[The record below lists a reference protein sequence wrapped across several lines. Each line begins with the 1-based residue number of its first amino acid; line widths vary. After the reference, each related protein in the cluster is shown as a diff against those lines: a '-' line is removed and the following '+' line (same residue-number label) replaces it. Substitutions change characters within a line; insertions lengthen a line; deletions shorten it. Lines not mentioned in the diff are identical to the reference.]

1 MTHWRAL
8 QSLQCMAPIP
18 ADFKPLKAALPWY
31 RSASKLV
38 TAIASTGAALVSI
51 FSFLYS
57 FGVVGEPESHKT
69 VGNFGASWLGVA
81 PTSDTA
87 HAVGDTLHLAA
98 TVTDKNGSVLV
109 GIRPKWTTDNP
120 ETATVNQ
127 DGSVIIRG
135 PGAATIRVTVA
146 DLSAKSRIFVHQ
158 TVMSVDVG
166 GDSAIVL
173 GEGERRSIEVRP
185 LDARGFPIK
194 GITADWKI
202 SDTSI
207 AVLDSLGSFVG
218 KNPGRAIITA
228 TAAGVSA
235 HAPLTV
241 VPVPAAIALQ
251 SGADQRA
258 LAGAQL
264 PQPIVVRVTSRRGK
278 PVEGAVVRFRG
289 QHGEP
294 VTEPRVAL
302 TDGDG
307 RARATWTLTELPGRQ
322 TLLAAVEHV
331 DSALAIAAEAE
342 PVAANTRIT
351 ALAEELSGPAA
362 TKLADPVVVR
372 VTDSTA
378 RALPDV
384 PVAWTALDGGR
395 VEALSARTDSAGEA
409 RAHWTL
415 GPNAGKHRMRVY
427 VGSGR
432 GVPPLTIAASALA
445 GTPARLAI
453 VSGDNQRG
461 RVGAELTRSIT
472 VRVTD
477 RSSNPVAGAALK
489 FAASAGSV
497 ADTALLSDSLGV
509 ASTRWT
515 MGRAAGE
522 QTLVVRVDSVPP
534 LRVSARALPGAPAN
548 LSFHEPPVEGLIGKP
563 LPGMLVAVVTDVY
576 GNPVPDA
583 VVSFSTRYGRLS
595 PARAAADTA
604 GHVRVTWT
612 LGPQLGDQSVTGT
625 VRGSD
630 VEAKLVLQ
638 GVPRLVAPAVQ
649 AGTPKPGAT
658 KPGSTKSGAST
669 KTAPATKLAPT
680 KQSVTKAPSKTP
692 TLSKPAPAKKRP
704 SRSGSTE

>member
-1 MTHWRAL
+1 
-8 QSLQCMAPIP
+8 MAPISP
-18 ADFKPLKAALPWY
+18 DFKPLKAALPWY

-69 VGNFGASWLGVA
+69 VGNFGASWLGVS
-81 PTSDTA
+81 PTADTA
-87 HAVGDTLHLAA
+87 HAIGDTLHLAA

-109 GIRPKWTTDNP
+109 GIRPRWTTDNP
-120 ETATVNQ
+120 ETATVLQ
-127 DGSVIIRG
+127 DGSVVIRG
-135 PGAATIRVTVA
+135 PGAATIAVTVA
-146 DLSAKSRIFVHQ
+146 DLSAKSRIFVRQ
-158 TVMSVDVG
+158 TVTSVDVG

-173 GEGERRSIEVRP
+173 GEGERRSIDVRP
-185 LDARGFPIK
+185 LDARGFPVR
-194 GITADWKI
+194 GVTAEWKI
-202 SDTSI
+202 SDTTI
-207 AVLDSLGSFVG
+207 AEMDSAGAFVG
-218 KNPGRAIITA
+218 RNPGRAIITA

-241 VPVPAAIALQ
+241 VPVPAAIALR
-251 SGADQRA
+251 GGGDQRGT
-258 LAGAQL
+258 AGAQL

-322 TLLAAVEHV
+322 TLLATVEHV
-331 DSALAIAAEAE
+331 DSALAITAEAE

-351 ALAEELSGPAA
+351 ALSEELSGAA
-362 TKLADPVVVR
+362 AAKLASPAIVR

-378 RALPDV
+378 RVIPDILV
-384 PVAWTALDGGR
+384 SWTALDGGR
-395 VEALSARTDSAGEA
+395 VQALAARTDSAGEA
-409 RAHWTL
+409 RAEWTL
-415 GPNAGKHRMRVY
+415 GPKAGKQRLRVH
-427 VGSGR
+427 VGAGR
-432 GVPPLTIAASALA
+432 SVPPLTISASALA

-453 VSGDNQRG
+453 VGGANQRARAG
-461 RVGAELTRSIT
+461 SELPRAIV

-477 RSSNPVAGAALK
+477 RSANPVAGATVKLT
-489 FAASAGSV
+489 ASGGSV
-497 ADTALLSDSLGV
+497 ADTVLPTDSVGV

-515 MGRAAGE
+515 MGRTAGE
-522 QTLVVRVDSVPP
+522 QTLVVQTDSVPP
-534 LRVSARALPGAPAN
+534 LRINARAVPRAPAN
-548 LSFHEPPVEGLIGKP
+548 LSFHEPPVEGRISKP
-563 LPGMLVAVVTDVY
+563 LSGKIVAVVTDVY

-583 VVSFSTRYGRLS
+583 VVGFSTLYGRVS
-595 PARAAADTA
+595 PSRAAADTA

-612 LGPQLGDQSVTGT
+612 LGPQIGDQSLTGR

-630 VEAKLVLQ
+630 VEAKLMLQ

-649 AGTPKPGAT
+649 AGTPKGGAT
-658 KPGSTKSGAST
+658 KPGTAKST
-669 KTAPATKLAPT
+669 ATKP
-680 KQSVTKAPSKTP
+680 APSKTGTKP
-692 TLSKPAPAKKRP
+692 PAQPALSKPAPTKKR
-704 SRSGSTE
+704 SRTGSAQ

>member
-1 MTHWRAL
+1 VTHWRAL
-8 QSLQCMAPIP
+8 QSLQCMSPIP
-18 ADFKPLKAALPWY
+18 TDFKPLKAALPWY

-38 TAIASTGAALVSI
+38 TAIASTGAAVVSI

-69 VGNFGASWLGVA
+69 VGNFGVAWLGVS
-81 PTSDTA
+81 PTADTA
-87 HAVGDTLHLAA
+87 HAIGDTLHLAA

-109 GIRPKWTTDNP
+109 GVRPRWTTDNP

-127 DGSVIIRG
+127 DGSVLIRG
-135 PGAATIRVTVA
+135 AGAATIRVTVA
-146 DLSAKSRIFVHQ
+146 DHSAKSRILVRQ
-158 TVMSVDVG
+158 TVTSIDIG

-173 GEGERRSIEVRP
+173 GEGERRSIEARP
-185 LDARGFPIK
+185 LDARGYPIK
-194 GITADWKI
+194 GLSTDWKI
-202 SDTSI
+202 SDTTI
-207 AVLDSLGSFVG
+207 AALDSLGAFVG
-218 KNPGRAIITA
+218 RNPGRAIITA
-228 TAAGVSA
+228 ATSGVSA

-302 TDGDG
+302 TDADG

-322 TLLAAVEHV
+322 VLLAAVEHV
-331 DSALAIAAEAE
+331 DSALVIRAEAE

-351 ALAEELSGPAA
+351 SLSEDLGGPAA
-362 TKLADPVVVR
+362 AKLTDPVIVR

-384 PVAWTALDGGR
+384 PVSWTALDGGR

-415 GPNAGKHRMRVY
+415 GPSAGKHRMRVH
-427 VGSGR
+427 VGTGR
-432 GVPPLTIAASALA
+432 GVPPLTIIASALA

-453 VSGDNQRG
+453 VGGDNQRG
-461 RVGAELTRSIT
+461 RVGAELAKSVV

-477 RSSNPVAGAALK
+477 RSSNPVAGTALK
-489 FAASAGSV
+489 FSASTGSV
-497 ADTALLSDSLGV
+497 ADTALLTDSLGG

-548 LSFHEPPVEGLIGKP
+548 LTFHEPPVEGLLSKP
-563 LPGMLVAVVTDVY
+563 LPAKIEAVVTDVY

-583 VVSFSTRYGRLS
+583 VVSFSTRYGRIS

-604 GHVRVTWT
+604 GHVRVSWT
-612 LGPQLGDQSVTGT
+612 LGPQVGEQFVTGS

-630 VEAKLVLQ
+630 VEAKLVVQ
-638 GVPRLVAPAVQ
+638 GVTRLVAPAVQ
-649 AGTPKPGAT
+649 AGTPKGGSAKPVAPRPGAT
-658 KPGSTKSGAST
+658 KP
-669 KTAPATKLAPT
+669 PATKAPPARMPA
-680 KQSVTKAPSKTP
+680 KGAAANVPSKTP
-692 TLSKPAPAKKRP
+692 ALSKPSATKKRP
-704 SRSGSTE
+704 PRP

>member
-1 MTHWRAL
+1 MTLWRAL
-8 QSLQCMAPIP
+8 QSLQCMSPIP
-18 ADFKPLKAALPWY
+18 SDFKPLKAALPWY

-38 TAIASTGAALVSI
+38 TALASTGAAIVSI

-69 VGNFGASWLGVA
+69 VGNFGASWLGVS
-81 PTSDTA
+81 PTADTA
-87 HAVGDTLHLAA
+87 HAIGDTLHLAA

-120 ETATVNQ
+120 ETATVLP

-158 TVMSVDVG
+158 TVTAVDVG

-194 GITADWKI
+194 GLSADWKI
-202 SDTSI
+202 SDTTI
-207 AVLDSLGSFVG
+207 AALDSLGAFVG
-218 KNPGRAIITA
+218 RNPGRAIITA
-228 TAAGVSA
+228 TAAGVST

-251 SGADQRA
+251 SGGDQRA

-264 PQPIVVRVTSRRGK
+264 PQPIIVRITSRRGR

-302 TDGDG
+302 TDGEG

-322 TLLAAVEHV
+322 VLLAAVEHV
-331 DSALAIAAEAE
+331 DSALAITAEAE

-351 ALAEELSGPAA
+351 TLSEDLSGPAA
-362 TKLADPVVVR
+362 GKLPEPVIVR

-378 RALPDV
+378 RALADV
-384 PVAWTALDGGR
+384 PVAWTVLDGGR
-395 VEALSARTDSAGEA
+395 VEPVAARTDSAGEA

-415 GPNAGKHRMRVY
+415 GPSAGKHRMRVY
-427 VGSGR
+427 VGIAR
-432 GVPPLTIAASALA
+432 AVPPLTITAAALA
-445 GTPARLAI
+445 GTPARLVVVA
-453 VSGDNQRG
+453 GDNQRG
-461 RVGAELTRSIT
+461 RAGAELAKSIV

-477 RSSNPVAGAALK
+477 RSSNPVAGASLR
-489 FAASAGSV
+489 FSASGGSV
-497 ADTALLSDSLGV
+497 ADTSLLTDSVGV

-515 MGRAAGE
+515 MGRAAGD

-534 LRVSARALPGAPAN
+534 LRVNARALPGAPAN
-548 LSFHEPPVEGLIGKP
+548 LSFHEPPVEGLLSKA
-563 LPGMLVAVVTDVY
+563 LPGKIVAVVTDVY

-583 VVSFSTRYGRLS
+583 VVSFTTRYGRIS

-604 GHVRVTWT
+604 GHVRVSWT
-612 LGPQLGDQSVTGT
+612 LGPQLGEQALTGT

-638 GVPRLVAPAVQ
+638 GVSRLVAPALQ
-649 AGTPKPGAT
+649 AGTPKGPGTKPAAATKPSSTKPGAT
-658 KPGSTKSGAST
+658 K
-669 KTAPATKLAPT
+669 APT
-680 KQSVTKAPSKTP
+680 AKPPSKMPALTKPTP
-692 TLSKPAPAKKRP
+692 TKKRAA
-704 SRSGSTE
+704 RLGSAS

>member
-1 MTHWRAL
+1 M
-8 QSLQCMAPIP
+8 SPIP
-18 ADFKPLKAALPWY
+18 SDFKPLKAALPWY

-38 TAIASTGAALVSI
+38 TAIASTGAAIVSI

-81 PTSDTA
+81 PTADTA
-87 HAVGDTLHLAA
+87 HAIGDTLHLAA
-98 TVTDKNGSVLV
+98 TVTDRNGSVLV

-120 ETATVNQ
+120 ETATVMQ

-135 PGAATIRVTVA
+135 SGAATIRVTVA

-158 TVMSVDVG
+158 TVTSVDVG

-194 GITADWKI
+194 GLTAEWKI
-202 SDTSI
+202 SDTTI
-207 AVLDSLGSFVG
+207 AALDSLGAFVG
-218 KNPGRAIITA
+218 RNPGRAIITA

-251 SGADQRA
+251 SGGEQRA

-264 PQPIVVRVTSRRGK
+264 PQPIVVRITSRRGR

-302 TDGDG
+302 TDTEG
-307 RARATWTLTELPGRQ
+307 RARAIWTLTELPGRQ
-322 TLLAAVEHV
+322 VLLAAVEHV
-331 DSALAIAAEAE
+331 DSALAITAEAE

-351 ALAEELSGPAA
+351 TLSEDLSGPAA
-362 TKLADPVVVR
+362 AKLAEPVIVR

-378 RALPDV
+378 RALADV
-384 PVAWTALDGGR
+384 PVSWTVLDGGR
-395 VEALSARTDSAGEA
+395 VEPVATRTDSAGEV

-415 GPNAGKHRMRVY
+415 GPNAGKHRMRVH
-427 VGSGR
+427 VGLGR
-432 GVPPLTIAASALA
+432 GVPPLTITAFALA
-445 GTPARLAI
+445 GTPARLTI
-453 VSGDNQRG
+453 VGGDNQRG
-461 RVGAELTRSIT
+461 RAGTELARSIV

-497 ADTALLSDSLGV
+497 GDTTLLTDSLGV

-515 MGRAAGE
+515 MGRSAGE

-548 LSFHEPPVEGLIGKP
+548 LSFHEPPVEGLLGKP
-563 LPGMLVAVVTDVY
+563 LPAKIVAVVTDVY

-583 VVSFSTRYGRLS
+583 VVSFSTRYGRIA

-604 GHVRVTWT
+604 GHVRVSWT
-612 LGPQLGDQSVTGT
+612 LGPQLGDQSLTGS

-638 GVPRLVAPAVQ
+638 GVSRLVAPAVL
-649 AGTPKPGAT
+649 AGTPKGGAAKPSTTKPAAT
-658 KPGSTKSGAST
+658 KPSAA
-669 KTAPATKLAPT
+669 KTPATKTP
-680 KQSVTKAPSKTP
+680 PKTP
-692 TLSKPAPAKKRP
+692 ALTKPAPVKKRAP
-704 SRSGSTE
+704 RPGSPR